1 MNQKQN
7 QLVLNNMGLAYNF
20 AEAYRWHPRHADI
33 IQSCLLG
40 LCEAALRW
48 DSKGKA
54 KFSTYAYYW
63 MRNCSGTE
71 LKQSEPIIDPETYDL
86 LKSGDY
92 EEFIARILYIPSV
105 TDLLLQL
112 ICKLPENERHA
123 ILLKYP
129 LDLKSRTYTDVFIA
143 KMLGCSETWVGELRK
158 KAFGRLREELSKEG
172 VR

>member
-1 MNQKQN
+1 MNQRQN
-7 QLVLNNMGLAYNF
+7 QLVLNNLGLAYDF
-20 AEAYRWHPRHADI
+20 AEAYRWHPKHTDI
-33 IQSCLLG
+33 VQACLLG

-71 LKQSEPIIDPETYDL
+71 LKQPEPIAAPEAPDL

-92 EEFIARILYIPSV
+92 EEFIAEIFYIPGV
-105 TDLLLQL
+105 RDLLLRL
-112 ICKLPENERHA
+112 IRKLPENERHA

-129 LDLKSRTYTDVFIA
+129 LDPESRTYTDVLIA
-143 KMLGCSETWVGELRK
+143 KMLDCSETWVGKLRK
-158 KAFGRLREELSKEG
+158 KAFDRLREELFKEG